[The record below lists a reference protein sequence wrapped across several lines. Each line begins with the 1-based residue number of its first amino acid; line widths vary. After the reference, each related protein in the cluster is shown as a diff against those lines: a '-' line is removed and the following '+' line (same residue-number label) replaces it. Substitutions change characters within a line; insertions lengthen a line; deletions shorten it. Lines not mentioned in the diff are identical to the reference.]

1 MATIRKKGNK
11 WQAMIRR
18 TGWPHQS
25 ANFRTKELAQRWC
38 RDIEGKMDRGLIA
51 DQALSR
57 TTTLGDLIEIYLT
70 EVTAKRPSA
79 HSAQA
84 EKYRLNRIR
93 RDEKPLCGVTADKLK
108 PEHFEGF
115 RDRRLL
121 ETGPGGKRISPG
133 TVKRELTTLKGVIEH
148 QKRKLG
154 LPINPVNTD
163 DVKRPVVNDERDERL
178 TPEDQKRLLAA
189 CYNMRN
195 HLIGPIVEFAFE
207 TGARRGN
214 LLGLLWSD
222 VDLVHRTALLRRV
235 KNSRDPHKII
245 NHQVGLSPRA
255 IAILKGLEKSE
266 ARIFPMTP
274 NALRL
279 SFNRARKSAKLEHYR
294 FHDTRHERTSSLFE
308 AGWSTI
314 QVMAQTGHRDP
325 RSVKRYANLQ
335 AAFLA
340 DELAKL

>member
-51 DQALSR
+51 DQILSR
-57 TTTLGDLIEIYLT
+57 TITLGDLIEIYLT

-108 PEHFEGF
+108 PEHFEDF

-121 ETGPGGKRISPG
+121 EIGPGGQRISPG
-133 TVKRELTTLKGVIEH
+133 TVKRELTTLKRVVDH
-148 QKRKLG
+148 KKRALG
-154 LPINPVNTD
+154 LPVNPVNTD
-163 DVKRPVVNDERDERL
+163 DVKRPVVNDERDVRL
-178 TPEDQKRLLAA
+178 TPDEKERLLNA
-189 CYNMRN
+189 CYEMKNE
-195 HLIGPIVEFAFE
+195 LIGPFVELGFE

-214 LLGLLWSD
+214 LLRLLWSD
-222 VDLVHRTALLRRV
+222 INLRQRTAMLRGL
-235 KNSRDPHKII
+235 KNSRNPHKII
-245 NHQVGLSPRA
+245 NHQIGLTPRA
-255 IAILKGLEKSE
+255 VEILDRLEIADK
-266 ARIFPMTP
+266 RVFPMTA
-274 NALRL
+274 NAFAL
-279 SFNRARKSAKLEHYR
+279 SFNRARQTAKVEHFR

-325 RSVKRYANLQ
+325 KSVMRYANLQ
-335 AAFLA
+335 ATYLA
-340 DELAKL
+340 AELAKL